1 MATRERLLCSILSFH
16 TSLRLPNLITQE
28 ETPLPLVSYALFLG
42 LIVFLSIYPWLKL
55 EISIVILMSL
65 RTSGRKL
72 FRVTTL
78 QYASS
83 FRNLQIEDTRANV
96 FPAGCP
102 SIPFFVPYC
111 SNIMTTTGSLLTHF
125 VHLLNFKVLLHK
137 AKKMTKRE
145 LSRQTPDCIG
155 AKLLITSTALR
166 AYQNRHLGTLMR
178 CCEAWKPVEDCFDTL
193 SFECIDFQ
201 RIIQIIAALL
211 VKTLRHVK
219 LRSQPSLGR
228 KQKKTLLWLDAGVD
242 NVPGAT
248 RNLCSLSV
256 LSQMKRTTLRR
267 MKMNQEED
275 FVSIGEP
282 FSKHA
287 KKARDITN
295 MKIFCDMFNKLLM
308 TSVGLLI
315 RLSLTTSLLKKKRLG
330 PWS

>member
-1 MATRERLLCSILSFH
+1 
-16 TSLRLPNLITQE
+16 
-28 ETPLPLVSYALFLG
+28 
-42 LIVFLSIYPWLKL
+42 
-55 EISIVILMSL
+55 
-65 RTSGRKL
+65 
-72 FRVTTL
+72 
-78 QYASS
+78 
-83 FRNLQIEDTRANV
+83 
-96 FPAGCP
+96 
-102 SIPFFVPYC
+102 
-111 SNIMTTTGSLLTHF
+111 MTTTGSLLTHF
-125 VHLLNFKVLLHK
+125 VHLLNFNVLLHK

-166 AYQNRHLGTLMR
+166 ANRNRHLGTLMR

-193 SFECIDFQ
+193 SFECIDFK
-201 RIIQIIAALL
+201 RLSQII
-211 VKTLRHVK
+211 
-219 LRSQPSLGR
+219 SSLTR
-228 KQKKTLLWLDAGVD
+228 ENLEAREAEVSTVPWTQTEKTLLWLDAGVD

-248 RNLCSLSV
+248 RNLCCLSV
-256 LSQMKRTTLRR
+256 LSQMKRTTLWR

-315 RLSLTTSLLKKKRLG
+315 RLSLTTSLLKKKDSAPGPDGIPYGAYRCGGGLG
-330 PWS
+330 SMFLFNAYRALLEGSAIPDCFAGSRSVFIP